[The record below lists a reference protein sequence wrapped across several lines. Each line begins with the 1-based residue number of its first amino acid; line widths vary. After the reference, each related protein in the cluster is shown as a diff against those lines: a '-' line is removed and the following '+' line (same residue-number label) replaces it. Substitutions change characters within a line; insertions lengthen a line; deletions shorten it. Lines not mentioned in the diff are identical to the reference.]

1 MPRKIRC
8 TVESITDHG
17 GRVYTL
23 DLAPQGLAPS
33 FRPGQFLHL
42 TVDGYDP
49 AGFWPESRVFSIAS
63 SPHDRRRLR
72 ICYSVKGRYTTKME
86 QLLKVGGE
94 LWIKMPYG
102 EFVIDGASDA
112 VLLAGGTG
120 ISAFTAFLEALTP
133 ANQRHITLIYGA
145 RPPGLFPFQDMI
157 LNQFGR
163 VPGFNVILFSE
174 TGDASFAGRMAD
186 LPKPPQCF
194 TGRITLSSV
203 PSPLSSDSRPLSSDL
218 RPLTSE
224 ARPLSSVIGHP
235 SSVIRPP
242 SSDLRPLT
250 SEAPSSVVGLPSSAV
265 FYLSGPP
272 VMLSALATDLR
283 ARGVAAAQIRT
294 DAWE

>member
-1 MPRKIRC
+1 MSVPRKLRC
-8 TVESITDHG
+8 VVSSITDHDG
-17 GRVYTL
+17 HVYTV
-23 DLAPQGLAPS
+23 DLVPQSTVPG

-42 TVDGYDP
+42 TVDDYDP

-63 SPHDRRRLR
+63 SPRERNRIR

-102 EFVIDGASDA
+102 DFVIDGASDA

-133 ANQRHITLIYGA
+133 ESKQQVTLIYGA
-145 RPPGLFPFQDMI
+145 RNPELFLFQEMM
-157 LNQFGR
+157 LSQLAR
-163 VPGFNVILFSE
+163 VPGFNVILFTE
-174 TGDASFAGRMAD
+174 TADASFAGRMAA

-194 TGRITLSSV
+194 TGRIALSSV
-203 PSPLSSDSRPLSSDL
+203 LCPLSSDL
-218 RPLTSE
+218 RSLSSDIE
-224 ARPLSSVIGHP
+224 PLSSVL
-235 SSVIRPP
+235 RPP
-242 SSDLRPLT
+242 SS
-250 SEAPSSVVGLPSSAV
+250 V

-272 VMLSALATDLR
+272 IMLKTLGEDLKS
-283 ARGVAAAQIRT
+283 RGVPPDRIRT